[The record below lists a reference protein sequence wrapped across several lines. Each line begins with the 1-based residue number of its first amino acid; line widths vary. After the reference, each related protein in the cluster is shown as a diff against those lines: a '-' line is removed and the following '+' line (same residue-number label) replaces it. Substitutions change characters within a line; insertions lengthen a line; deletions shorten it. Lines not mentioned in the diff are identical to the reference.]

1 MDGSRASLFHF
12 VIQVPTEDGQAVREI
27 DVFEPDASLD
37 LDRLVTAH
45 AEASALEE
53 ARALDGDGYLP
64 EPTSMLPSPVEQRRV
79 DAVVGRN
86 DPCPCGSGKKYKRC
100 HGAAI

>member
-1 MDGSRASLFHF
+1 M
-12 VIQVPTEDGQAVREI
+12 PTEDGQAVREI

-37 LDRLVTAH
+37 LERLVTAH
-45 AEASALEE
+45 AESVRAGE

-64 EPTSMLPSPVEQRRV
+64 EPTSMLPAPVEQRRV
-79 DAVVGRN
+79 EEVVGRN

-100 HGAAI
+100 HGAAV